1 MCNFDQLNGR
11 VVLSMG
17 LTLASRLFQSDCAGY
32 SRSQNAENQSYSR
45 SRSAPARRSTS
56 TCTREPR
63 GSAKVVGKS
72 LEVNNDDVRNQPQ
85 QDNQPKAG
93 QQRHEDSAEVVGN
106 SLNVND
112 NDVRNQN
119 GSGTEAVKGG
129 QHRNPDKKK

>member
-1 MCNFDQLNGR
+1 VTAQDIPGVKMQKTKATQDRDQPRQDDQLA
-11 VVLSMG
+11 
-17 LTLASRLFQSDCAGY
+17 LAQGSH
-32 SRSQNAENQSYSR
+32 E
-45 SRSAPARRSTS
+45 
-56 TCTREPR
+56 E
-63 GSAKVVGKS
+63 SAKVVGKS